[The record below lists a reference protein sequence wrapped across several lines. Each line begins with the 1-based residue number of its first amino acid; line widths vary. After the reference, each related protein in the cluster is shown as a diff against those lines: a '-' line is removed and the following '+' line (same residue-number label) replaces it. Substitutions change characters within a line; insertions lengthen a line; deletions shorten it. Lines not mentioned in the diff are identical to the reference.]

1 MTDSDGD
8 GLIDAY
14 YVAVSSESLEEST
27 ARNFHPPSD
36 SLPSREGGIFSFP
49 SPLIKNYLLS
59 LEGRG
64 LRRGW
69 DYFASTLLPSAHALS
84 VSELPPGDSTGL
96 PATVTNYCTQDNVT
110 LANINTDGSFEAYP
124 TGTNASS
131 YYIYVTDCST
141 LSRFGQYGGFV

>member
-84 VSELPPGDSTGL
+84 VSEFPPDSASSTT
-96 PATVTNYCTQDNVT
+96 ATASAVNYCT
-110 LANINTDGSFEAYP
+110 
-124 TGTNASS
+124 
-131 YYIYVTDCST
+131 
-141 LSRFGQYGGFV
+141 